1 MSFTESGLKSKAVC
15 LEKKFIFLGCGSVAK
30 ATIYFLQDFCEF
42 DYKNVYI
49 VDEIDMREVP
59 SLQEIFKKGANFMK
73 LRLEDDDYE
82 SLFKLLKVKSLDIVV
97 DLTTNINCFKLI
109 ETCKL
114 NSLLYMNTSLEI
126 NWHFSADATA
136 YDESLLKR
144 HVILEELNKK
154 VVDPK
159 NATHIYEFGM
169 NPGLISHFALQ
180 GLMDISTLALKSK
193 EDKELQEFVDNKEY
207 AKIARHLGV
216 EIIHCSEIDTQVA
229 HNVKDDETF
238 VNTWSCIGLLEE
250 GLEPVQGGW
259 GTHEK
264 NIPDKLELV
273 GTNSFAIRTPAYA
286 KFHKSY
292 VPDQEIIGCVIPH
305 GEGVTLPEF
314 FTLPDY
320 CPTVH
325 YVYQLC
331 PQTSNLVSK
340 TPLEELK
347 RIKNWRVMDP
357 FNDELEGE
365 DRVGALLVLNK
376 NPITGEKKNWSYW
389 FGSILGQGSN
399 KFFGPTVIQV
409 AAGVLTAIKY
419 AIENP
424 ELGSIYSES
433 LPYKWVIETAKPF
446 LGVIYSNPVPW
457 SPESTQFT
465 DLEVKI

>member
-1 MSFTESGLKSKAVC
+1 MSLAASDSKSKVIC
-15 LEKKFIFLGCGSVAK
+15 TQKKFIFLGCGSVAK
-30 ATIYFLQDFCEF
+30 ATIYFLQDFFEVDF
-42 DYKNVYI
+42 KNVYI
-49 VDEIDMREVP
+49 IDEIEMRDVP
-59 SLQEIFKKGANFMK
+59 CLQEIFMKGATFMK
-73 LRLEDDDYE
+73 IRLEDDDYE
-82 SLFKLLKVKSLDIVV
+82 SLFKLLKVKALDVVV
-97 DLTTNINCFKLI
+97 DLTTNINCFNLI

-114 NSLLYMNTSLEI
+114 NSLMYINTSLEI

-144 HVILEELNKK
+144 HVLLDELSKK
-154 VVDPK
+154 VADPK

-169 NPGLISHFALQ
+169 NPGLISHFAVQ
-180 GLMDISTLALKSK
+180 GLMDIAALVLKNK
-193 EDKELQEFVDNKEY
+193 EDIELQQFVDKSEY

-229 HNVKDDETF
+229 QNVTDDETF
-238 VNTWSCIGLLEE
+238 VNTWSCVGLLEE

-264 NIPDKLELV
+264 NFPEKFELI
-273 GTNSFAIRTPAYA
+273 GTNSFAIRTPSYT

-292 VPDQEIIGCVIPH
+292 VPDQEILGVVIPH
-305 GEGVTLPEF
+305 GEGVTIPQFL
-314 FTLPDY
+314 TLPDY

-331 PQTSNLVSK
+331 PQTRGLLNKIS
-340 TPLEELK
+340 LEELQ
-347 RIKNWRVMDP
+347 RVKNWRVMDP
-357 FNDELEGE
+357 HTDQLEGE
-365 DRVGALLVLNK
+365 DKVGALLVLNK

-389 FGSILGQGSN
+389 FGSILGQGLS

-409 AAGVLTAIKY
+409 AGGVLTAVKY

-424 ELGSIYSES
+424 ALGSLYSED
-433 LPYKWVIETAKPF
+433 LPVSWVIENARPY

-457 SPESTQFT
+457 SPESTQFI